1 MSKLISPADLGF
13 FIELA
18 HAGSLSAAAR
28 EQGVSTAAVSRHLGL
43 MESRLG
49 IPLVNRTTRR
59 MSLTPEG
66 EVYLE
71 YARRIT
77 EDIDG
82 LETQL
87 LGATAAPQGLLR
99 VNATLGFGR
108 SHIAPLI
115 LKFTQKYPKVDIQL
129 QLSVNP
135 PPSGDDAFDICFRFG
150 HPPDS
155 RAIARFIAANKRV
168 VVASPAYL
176 KRHGEPKTPSDLNKH
191 NCIGIRQGDE
201 AYGLWRFSTRKG
213 KAKVASTESVKIRG
227 NLTTNDGGVALN
239 WALDGHGV
247 LLRAQWDVEKYLQ
260 SGQLVQL
267 LTPYHSPDADI
278 YAVYAERHRTS
289 VRVKALIDFVAAAFK
304 RPEVSAASSRAV

>member
-1 MSKLISPADLGF
+1 MAKLISPADLGF
-13 FIELA
+13 FIALSN
-18 HAGSLSAAAR
+18 AGSLSAAAR
-28 EQGVSTAAVSRHLGL
+28 EQGISTAAVSRHLGL

-59 MSLTPEG
+59 MGLTPEG
-66 EVYLE
+66 EVYLD
-71 YARRIT
+71 YARKIMG
-77 EDIDG
+77 DIEG
-82 LETQL
+82 LENHL

-115 LKFTQKYPKVDIQL
+115 SQFTRLHPKVDVQL

-150 HPPDS
+150 NPPDS
-155 RAIARFIAANKRV
+155 RSIARFIAANQRM

-176 KRHGEPKTPSDLNKH
+176 KKFGTPKTPADLAKH

-201 AYGLWRFSTRKG
+201 AYGLWRFTTAKG
-213 KAKVASTESVKIRG
+213 KAKEQQTESIKIRG

-260 SGQLVQL
+260 SGKLVQL
-267 LTPYHSPDADI
+267 LPHYSSPDADI
-278 YAVYAERHRTS
+278 YAIYAERHRTS

-304 RPEVSAASSRAV
+304 RP

>member
-1 MSKLISPADLGF
+1 MTKLISPADLGF
-13 FIELA
+13 FIALSN
-18 HAGSLSAAAR
+18 AGSLSAAAR
-28 EQGVSTAAVSRHLGL
+28 EQGISTAAVSRHLGL

-49 IPLVNRTTRR
+49 LALVNRTTRR
-59 MSLTPEG
+59 MGLTPEG
-66 EVYLE
+66 EVYLD
-71 YARRIT
+71 YARKIMS
-77 EDIDG
+77 DIEG
-82 LETQL
+82 LETHL

-115 LKFTQKYPKVDIQL
+115 SQFTRLHPKVDVQL

-150 HPPDS
+150 NPPDS
-155 RAIARFIAANKRV
+155 RSIARFIAANKRV

-176 KRHGEPKTPSDLNKH
+176 KKFGTPKTPADLAKH

-201 AYGLWRFSTRKG
+201 AYGLWRFTTAKG
-213 KAKVASTESVKIRG
+213 KAKEQQTESVKIRG

-260 SGQLVQL
+260 SGKLVQL
-267 LTPYHSPDADI
+267 LPHYSSPDADI
-278 YAVYAERHRTS
+278 YAIYAERHRTS

-304 RPEVSAASSRAV
+304 R